1 MKECNVLNVS
11 RYEKTDFQK
20 EVAVKFATLEGL
32 GNWRR
37 VDAARSIEDVHV
49 SHVTHYEAAS
59 GDHAAAVC
67 CCRLTRSLCM
77 LTFWLL
83 QKAR

>member
-1 MKECNVLNVS
+1 MNLS

-49 SHVTHYEAAS
+49 SSVLELPVAAF
-59 GDHAAAVC
+59 VVEV
-67 CCRLTRSLCM
+67 SLALSAC
-77 LTFWLL
+77 
-83 QKAR
+83 

>member
-49 SHVTHYEAAS
+49 SHVTH
-59 GDHAAAVC
+59 
-67 CCRLTRSLCM
+67 
-77 LTFWLL
+77 
-83 QKAR
+83 

>member
-1 MKECNVLNVS
+1 MKERNVLNVS

-49 SHVTHYEAAS
+49 SHTMKLPVAT
-59 GDHAAAVC
+59 
-67 CCRLTRSLCM
+67 M
-77 LTFWLL
+77 LQLPVVD
-83 QKAR
+83 